1 MIVMDVNQAIAHKE
15 LVDTFIVI
23 SLMGGVI
30 GGFLSFTLGEIISFI
45 RCYVDQRRES
55 KEDK

>member
-1 MIVMDVNQAIAHKE
+1 MDVNQAIAHKE